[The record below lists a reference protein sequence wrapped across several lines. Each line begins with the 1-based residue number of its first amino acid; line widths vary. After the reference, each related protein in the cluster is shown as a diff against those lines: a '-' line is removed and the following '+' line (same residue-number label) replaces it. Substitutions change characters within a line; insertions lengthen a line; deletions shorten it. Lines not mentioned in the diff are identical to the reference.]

1 MRICSGLT
9 KAAKAGQKSL
19 VPAQRAQRAKQG
31 RTPFICTTWVPI
43 SLSFNSQQ
51 GPALSSLSVSNPAK
65 SYTTP
70 CKLLASVVFQLLIV
84 PIPAPG
90 GGCDNN
96 IRCLPAMAPSPS
108 LVKSVGKKRPINIED
123 WKCVIRIQN
132 CWLFI
137 VRNCNLKKKLSII
150 GKTGA
155 SCSFCT
161 VFIQFFFF
169 SNLESI

>member
-1 MRICSGLT
+1 LY
-9 KAAKAGQKSL
+9 SL
-19 VPAQRAQRAKQG
+19 RPHLPQ
-31 RTPFICTTWVPI
+31 F
-43 SLSFNSQQ
+43 QQ
-51 GPALSSLSVSNPAK
+51 SEGASPLSVSNPAK
-65 SYTTP
+65 SYTIPYKIIGFCCFPTVNCP
-70 CKLLASVVFQLLIV
+70 YT
-84 PIPAPG
+84 PAPG

-108 LVKSVGKKRPINIED
+108 SAKSVGKKRPINIED

-155 SCSFCT
+155 SSSFST